1 VAEAEWTPVE
11 ITGATG
17 AAPIVLVC
25 EHAAC
30 EIPAELDGLGLD
42 DAARRA
48 HVAWDIGAAALAR
61 RLSERLEAPLVSGG
75 VSRLVYDCNRP
86 FSAPDCIPE
95 KSELF
100 VIPGNRDLDAAAR
113 QARHESIHDPFHRA
127 LAETCSSQTRRCGQP
142 ITLITVHSFTPVFMG
157 VHRDVE
163 IGFLHHDDPTLA
175 EAALAAEAVQ
185 GVYRTALNQPY
196 AASDRV
202 TYTLARHGEIEGR
215 RAVMIEVRNDLI
227 ETDEA
232 AERMGDHLCGTLT
245 RALAATAQAGAAE

>member
-86 FSAPDCIPE
+86 FSAPDCIP
-95 KSELF
+95 
-100 VIPGNRDLDAAAR
+100 
-113 QARHESIHDPFHRA
+113 
-127 LAETCSSQTRRCGQP
+127 
-142 ITLITVHSFTPVFMG
+142 
-157 VHRDVE
+157 
-163 IGFLHHDDPTLA
+163 
-175 EAALAAEAVQ
+175 
-185 GVYRTALNQPY
+185 
-196 AASDRV
+196 
-202 TYTLARHGEIEGR
+202 
-215 RAVMIEVRNDLI
+215 
-227 ETDEA
+227 
-232 AERMGDHLCGTLT
+232 
-245 RALAATAQAGAAE
+245 